1 MMKCFNV
8 YLDKL
13 WRALE
18 SFAYASVYECVR
30 VSMYDYVCVCAL
42 WVC

>member
-1 MMKCFNV
+1 MKCFNV

-18 SFAYASVYECVR
+18 SFAYANVYECVR
-30 VSMYDYVCVCAL
+30 MSMSDYIYGCVCVL
-42 WVC
+42 